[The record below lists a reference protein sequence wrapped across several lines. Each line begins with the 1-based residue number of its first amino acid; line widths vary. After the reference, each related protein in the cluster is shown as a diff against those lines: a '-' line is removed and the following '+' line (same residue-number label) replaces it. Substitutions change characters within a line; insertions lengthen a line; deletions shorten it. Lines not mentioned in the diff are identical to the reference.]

1 MKAILIYNSQ
11 TGFTKRYAEWISE
24 ASGCECYDFKHGS
37 KKNLSDY
44 DTIIFGGWYMAG
56 SVTKIAWL
64 KKQLSSLISNGK
76 KVIVYAVGASPA
88 DGPDVKTAM
97 ERNFSGSEWSGVKS
111 FYCPGGLNYEKM
123 NGPSKLGMKMFVK
136 MLSSKKD
143 ASKTEKQMAEMI
155 SHSYDISDKK
165 YIEPIL
171 AEIQA

>member
-56 SVTKIAWL
+56 GVTKIAWL

-143 ASKTEKQMAEMI
+143 ASETEKQMAEMI

>member
-24 ASGCECYDFKHGS
+24 ASGCECYDFKQGS

-56 SVTKIAWL
+56 GVTKIAWL
-64 KKQLSSLISNGK
+64 KKQLSSLISNCK

-143 ASKTEKQMAEMI
+143 ASETEKQMAEMI

>member
-11 TGFTKRYAEWISE
+11 TGFTKRYAEWIGE
-24 ASGCECYDFKHGS
+24 ASGCECYDFKQGS

-56 SVTKIAWL
+56 GVTKIAWL

-143 ASKTEKQMAEMI
+143 ASETEKQMAEMI